1 MNGVYPVRRLI
12 RCKVRDKLVEALG
25 GKPSQVSLDN
35 SLLWDVTNT
44 QLQPTTSPNLY
55 RPYPSR
61 DLAAQV
67 EEQTADEIASAY
79 IRIKQQA
86 SDPLVRRLN
95 QLL

>member
-1 MNGVYPVRRLI
+1 MNSVYPVRLFI
-12 RCKVRDKLVEALG
+12 RNKARDKLLEALG
-25 GKPSQVSLDN
+25 GNPSEVSLDGP
-35 SLLWDVTNT
+35 LLWDVTNT
-44 QLQPTTSPNLY
+44 LLQPTTSPNLY

-86 SDPLVRRLN
+86 TNPLVQRLN